1 MQCFQRATDLKSR
14 FSFTDGT
21 GLRWLRNTAYMFA
34 ERSIDPLVAKK
45 LVTHCLRRTLSTPTS
60 ETLEIQALLPYLLPD
75 TTTPLNA
82 CLLDPDAD
90 FSSLSRMTSA
100 TVHRC
105 DPVTVLKVKRCS
117 GLLLQMVLIQS
128 HPNPQC
134 RALATVELSKDEAS
148 VEMARSLLAKSS
160 QARFAIVESN
170 PPPYFLPD
178 LNHISCP
185 LNAGRPLGN

>member
-117 GLLLQMVLIQS
+117 GLLLQMVLIHA
-128 HPNPQC
+128 HP
-134 RALATVELSKDEAS
+134 
-148 VEMARSLLAKSS
+148 
-160 QARFAIVESN
+160 I
-170 PPPYFLPD
+170 
-178 LNHISCP
+178 H
-185 LNAGRPLGN
+185 NAGHLPPWSSLRMKLLSRWRGPFWQRVLRQGLQ